1 MTTTPATSSPA
12 PLPRVPLRSTLDDAL
27 VALETA
33 AKRGRLAGF
42 ARAEAGRRD
51 GAAFTCAAFGS
62 PFDGELTSRAEG
74 DSPVRLAFTARLK
87 PKGPIIWWIA
97 LILTVWPGVVLTETM
112 VATLFPQW
120 PWLWKNTWWWY
131 MPLTVPF
138 VPWLGWSATAKSRR
152 AVMAS
157 ARVQVAAIAKEL
169 GVEPESGGPASPN
182 AGAQAG

>member
-1 MTTTPATSSPA
+1 MTTPPANPPDA
-12 PLPRVPLRSTLDDAL
+12 PLPRVRLRTPLADAL
-27 VALETA
+27 GTLETA

-42 ARAEAGRRD
+42 ARAEAGRSD

-62 PFDGELTSRAEG
+62 PFDGELIARAEG
-74 DSPVRLAFTARLK
+74 QEPVRLAFTARVK
-87 PKGPIIWWIA
+87 PKGPVIWWIA

-131 MPLTVPF
+131 LPLTAPF

-157 ARVQVAAIAKEL
+157 AREQIATIAKEL
-169 GVEPESGGPASPN
+169 GTEVESG
-182 AGAQAG
+182 QR